1 MRKIITTSI
10 FLTAIVFGV
19 GVGYG
24 AIKTTGIVYGAAS
37 AYVAE
42 VTTNMKFAQQQKGG
56 PESEVIV
63 ETELNKVE
71 PVDSRI
77 FYITN
82 QDKKPKV
89 TSASYLVADLETG
102 KVLLSKNINQQLPIA
117 SVTKL
122 MTAVVADETLGLD
135 YSTSVSATA
144 VNTYGTQGNIQKGEK
159 YTVSELFYPL
169 LLESSNDA
177 AEALALAKDRDSFIS
192 DMNAKAKSIGL
203 LNTEYDDASGL
214 SQNNKS
220 TVTDLFR
227 LTQYINEYRKY
238 IFDITIEKKR
248 DFKNKTWFSNS
259 RFRSD
264 DEYVGGKNGF
274 TDEALKT
281 QIALFEQDFDGE
293 QRTIAYIILRSNDVG
308 ADISVLRNFV
318 EKNVEFK

>member
-10 FLTAIVFGV
+10 FLTAIIFGV

-37 AYVAE
+37 AYVTE

-56 PESEVIV
+56 PEAEVIV

-203 LNTEYDDASGL
+203 LNTQYDDASGL

-238 IFDITIEKKR
+238 IFDITVEKKR